1 MNGCD
6 RLEAFEKMLAD
17 VQHRYSAAEE
27 KMKQLKSQGRE
38 KTATFRQLMGDKLQY
53 QNMLTMYRLYG
64 LLDGGGQGTQE
75 NS

>member
-1 MNGCD
+1 MNDQD

-17 VQHRYSAAEE
+17 VQQRYSAAEE

-38 KTATFRQLMGDKLQY
+38 KSATFRQLMGDKLQY

-64 LLDGGGQGTQE
+64 LLDAGGQGIQDM
-75 NS
+75 